1 MLVSLII
8 LKTQKLAYTE
18 TGYKEGKSCKLQ
30 CKSKLEEILKDVCW
44 VKHFKQARMYLY
56 TNS

>member
-30 CKSKLEEILKDVCW
+30 CTSKLEEILKDIC
-44 VKHFKQARMYLY
+44 
-56 TNS
+56 